1 MKVAAVQMD
10 VKILANDRNLAK
22 VVEHLERAAR
32 EGAKLVVFPECALSG
47 YCFTSRE
54 EALPAAETIPGP
66 STEKLSAAAKSLGA
80 SIVIG
85 MMERAG
91 DELYNSAAVIT
102 PEGLQGAH
110 RKLHLPYLG
119 IDRYNGLGDV
129 PFKVFQAGQAKIGVN
144 ICYDCSFPESGRVLK
159 LNGAQILAIPTNW
172 PVGSDTWAH
181 IPKVRAIENHMY
193 VVAADRV
200 GEERSFRF
208 AGRSQIID
216 VTGAALVEAGDT
228 EETILYADIEPAQAD
243 KNRVVRIAGEWEYDR
258 IAARRPEMYEPITRP
273 KTSGAS
279 GH

>member
-10 VKILANDRNLAK
+10 VKILDNESNLAK
-22 VVEHLERAAR
+22 VLELLERAAR
-32 EGAKLVVFPECALSG
+32 DGAKLVVFPECALSG

-66 STEKLSAAAKSLGA
+66 STEMLAAAAKRLEVST
-80 SIVIG
+80 VVG

-91 DELYNSAAVIT
+91 DELYNVAAVIT
-102 PEGLQGAH
+102 PEGIQGVH
-110 RKLHLPYLG
+110 RKMHLPYLG

-129 PFKVFQAGQAKIGVN
+129 PFRVFQAGPAKIGVN

-200 GEERSFRF
+200 GEERGFRF
-208 AGRSQIID
+208 AGHSQIID
-216 VTGAALVEAGDT
+216 VTGAVLVEAGET
-228 EETILYADIEPAQAD
+228 EETILYADIEPACAD

-273 KTSGAS
+273 KSSGAS
-279 GH
+279 GS